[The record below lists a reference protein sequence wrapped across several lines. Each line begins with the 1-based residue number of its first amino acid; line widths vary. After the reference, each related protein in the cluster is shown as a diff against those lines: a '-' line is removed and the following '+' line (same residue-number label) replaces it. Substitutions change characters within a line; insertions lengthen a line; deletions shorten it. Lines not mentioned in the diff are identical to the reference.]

1 MSTPVLQAQQLSR
14 RYGRR
19 WALARVD
26 LEVQPGERL
35 LIVGANGS
43 GKTTLLR
50 TLATLIQPTVGSLK
64 IFGFDAQRQRT
75 EARSHLALLSHANAL
90 YEDLSG
96 PENLR
101 VVAGLL
107 GRAGERVEPLLEQV
121 GLELRDD
128 PVRGYSAGMRKRL
141 AFARLLLQRPGL
153 ALLDEPYG
161 QLDPAGFNL
170 VDALVDGL
178 TEAGTTVVMAS
189 HLVDRAGSLCD
200 RAMLLDKGQVRWQ
213 GPAGDIGRAWGVLH
227 GRAA

>member
-1 MSTPVLQAQQLSR
+1 MSSPILQASQLSR
-14 RYGRR
+14 RFGRR

-50 TLATLIQPTVGSLK
+50 MLATLIQPSLGSLTL
-64 IFGFDAQRQRT
+64 FGLDAQRSLSEVR
-75 EARSHLALLSHANAL
+75 ARLALLSHANAL

-107 GRAGERVEPLLEQV
+107 GREAERVEPLLEKV

-141 AFARLLLQRPGL
+141 AFARLLLQRPDL
-153 ALLDEPYG
+153 AFLDEPYG

-170 VDALVDGL
+170 VDDLVDGL
-178 TEAGTTVVMAS
+178 TEAGTTVIMAS
-189 HLVDRAGSLCD
+189 HLVGRAGTLCD
-200 RAMLLDKGQVRWQ
+200 RALLLDKGHVRWQ
-213 GPAGDIGRAWGVLH
+213 GPAGDIARAWGVLH